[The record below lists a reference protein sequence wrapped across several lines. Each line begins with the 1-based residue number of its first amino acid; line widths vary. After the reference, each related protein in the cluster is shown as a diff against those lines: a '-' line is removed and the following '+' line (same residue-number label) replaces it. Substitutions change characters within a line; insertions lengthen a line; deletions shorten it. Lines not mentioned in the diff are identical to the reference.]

1 MSLTDK
7 ALDMCLELGKIL
19 AQTAEFKRMK
29 ESEQGLMHDAEARK
43 LVEDLQMI
51 QAEQRRK
58 QLAGQLLTEED
69 KKKAKEAEAMAM
81 NHPAVKASF
90 QANADFQAMMNKIT
104 AKIKEGIRE
113 NSRNIT
119 H

>member
-7 ALDMCLELGKIL
+7 ALDMCLELGRIL
-19 AQTAEFKRMK
+19 AQTEEFKKMK
-29 ESEQGLMHDAEARK
+29 DAEQNLMRDTEARK
-43 LVEDLQMI
+43 LVEDLQML
-51 QAEQRRK
+51 QAEHRRI
-58 QLAGQLLTEED
+58 QLSGQQLSEDD
-69 KKKAKEAEAMAM
+69 KKKAKEVEAVAM

-104 AKIKEGIRE
+104 SKIKEGIRE
-113 NSRNIT
+113 NSRQAS